1 MATGHSPAERD
12 CEQRHNATLFPFLG
26 LEVAAGRLTLSMV
39 WGTRWRL
46 YLLNLATPSQVV
58 VKHTNLSKL
67 IPRL

>member
-1 MATGHSPAERD
+1 MGTGHSPAERD
-12 CEQRHNATLFPFLG
+12 CKQRHNATLFPLLG